1 MASTKDM
8 TLLPR
13 EVLVVPEAIRLGGG
27 GQVEEWRL
35 AYSPLEGE
43 GRLTLSAAKCE
54 TGRGDLSTRALLDV
68 ERPSP
73 HPAASRRPTSELR
86 SSRTPPGEG
95 KRSRRRSR
103 DAAVDHDGLAG
114 HEGGG
119 VGRQIGH
126 RAGDFFGFADAA
138 QRRTRR
144 AALQVFRIFPQ
155 RAGEIGLDQTR
166 RHAIDA

>member
-86 SSRTPPGEG
+86 SSRTPPGAG
-95 KRSRRRSR
+95 KDHVAAVVTPPSTTMVWPVMKVEASDARYATAPAISSGSPMRRSGEPE
-103 DAAVDHDGLAG
+103 V
-114 HEGGG
+114 
-119 VGRQIGH
+119 
-126 RAGDFFGFADAA
+126 
-138 QRRTRR
+138 RRLR
-144 AALQVFRIFPQ
+144 F
-155 RAGEIGLDQTR
+155 
-166 RHAIDA
+166 